1 MQSEWKKGGQ
11 IRSLLLL
18 ILWGMV
24 SGCVDSASRYGA
36 SPNRGQDA
44 MEVARAEAVI
54 NYSCPKMQADPQ
66 VGKVR
71 EGDAEGGLFS
81 EYLVRVRGCGEN
93 AVYRVSCRK
102 GGLCAVE
109 E

>member
-1 MQSEWKKGGQ
+1 MFFENGSKRVLGA
-11 IRSLLLL
+11 ICLLLML
-18 ILWGMV
+18 A
-24 SGCVDSASRYGA
+24 GCVDSAARFGA

-44 MEVARAEAVI
+44 MDAAQAEAVL
-54 NYSCPKMQADPQ
+54 NYSCPKMQADPA

-93 AVYRVSCRK
+93 VVYRVSCRR